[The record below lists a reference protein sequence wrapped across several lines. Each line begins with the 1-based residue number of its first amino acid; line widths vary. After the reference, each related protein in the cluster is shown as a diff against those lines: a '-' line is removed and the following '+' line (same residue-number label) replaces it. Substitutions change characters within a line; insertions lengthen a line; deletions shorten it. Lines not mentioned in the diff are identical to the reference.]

1 MKDIQ
6 NLESLKNNIVLN
18 KQIKD
23 DIIKIIETFNID
35 KFTIKE
41 NLEDNYIYLTISSK
55 ESKSSNYSEKYN
67 EIEALIK
74 NKIND
79 DDEFE
84 SIYNVCIDDNNSIE
98 LYF

>member
-1 MKDIQ
+1 M
-6 NLESLKNNIVLN
+6 
-18 KQIKD
+18 
-23 DIIKIIETFNID
+23 FNID

-41 NLEDNYIYLTISSK
+41 NLEDNYVCLIISSK

-74 NKIND
+74 NKINN